1 MATFNYRKLREWR
14 LASRL
19 RPEEVCVR
27 ARLSASYLRAIE
39 DGARVNP
46 SAPLLARIAA
56 VYGRSLDELFT
67 DDDPELAGAR

>member
-1 MATFNYRKLREWR
+1 MVAFNYRLLRTWR
-14 LASRL
+14 LDSGL

-46 SAPLLARIAA
+46 SAQLLARIAG

-67 DDDPELAGAR
+67 ADDEPAGAR